1 MLQNFKTRSVDY
13 YTKYGKQLEI
23 GFFVGGFIFDI
34 LFLSEVDDLFSI
46 AQQAIYLLIITTILH
61 FEILFRMQKWRPT
74 GSFTFKIWDYRELI
88 LHFAL
93 GSLLSSYSLFYIKSA
108 SFISSLI
115 FLILMIAL
123 LIANELPL
131 VKKSKVSFKMGLY
144 AICLF
149 SFISILFPVIL
160 GFVGWIPFALSVTAT
175 IAFFFLQVHLLR
187 RQLLEEKTLN
197 QAVFFP
203 GVSVVLVFSL
213 FYVLGWIPPVPIS
226 AKEQGIYHLIEKQN
240 GQFLLST
247 QNSWLTFWRSGDQH
261 FKARPGDKIYYY
273 AQIYSPARFSDQVFV
288 RWLFKDPKM
297 GWQKTDR
304 IALQISGGRE
314 AGFRA
319 FTNKSN
325 YQPGEWQIQLETEI
339 GHEIT
344 RLSFEVELDPSTEPR
359 AFELLV
365 R

>member
-1 MLQNFKTRSVDY
+1 
-13 YTKYGKQLEI
+13 
-23 GFFVGGFIFDI
+23 
-34 LFLSEVDDLFSI
+34 
-46 AQQAIYLLIITTILH
+46 
-61 FEILFRMQKWRPT
+61 
-74 GSFTFKIWDYRELI
+74 
-88 LHFAL
+88 
-93 GSLLSSYSLFYIKSA
+93 
-108 SFISSLI
+108 
-115 FLILMIAL
+115 MIAL

-247 QNSWLTFWRSGDQH
+247 QNSWLTFWRSGE
-261 FKARPGDKIYYY
+261 RG
-273 AQIYSPARFSDQVFV
+273 
-288 RWLFKDPKM
+288 RWRSMEKPDWTGPK
-297 GWQKTDR
+297 R
-304 IALQISGGRE
+304 LALACCE
-314 AGFRA
+314 C
-319 FTNKSN
+319 
-325 YQPGEWQIQLETEI
+325 
-339 GHEIT
+339 
-344 RLSFEVELDPSTEPR
+344 FERHHHCWWT
-359 AFELLV
+359 
-365 R
+365 